1 MRILAVI
8 AALMLAACSSSPE
21 INSTEPASLPDFDKE
36 VSLDHVWSAQV
47 GKGMGEGFARLN
59 PASDGKTLYLADAEG
74 ELQARE
80 LASGHLIYRLNID
93 MQITGGL
100 LLDGDSLY
108 LSNGDGDMVALNA
121 ADGSVKWQK
130 RLTSEVMALPAISG
144 NDLLVQTVDGKLH
157 LLDKTDGRNK
167 WSYDSNMPLLSLRG
181 TSSPVIYRDQ
191 AIAGFANGKVVGLN
205 MANGQPLWEERI
217 GIPAGRSELE
227 RLVDI
232 DGRLLVD
239 NDLLY
244 VVGYQGSLEVI
255 DLRTGRPQWKKDASS
270 YAGPLYGLG
279 NLYVLDADDQLHAF
293 DDRGGNDVWQQNG
306 LYRRQLTEPVFFNNL
321 IAVADA
327 EGYIHLIK
335 QLDGAI
341 VGRDRVKRPALDWV
355 AADSYDFRHPTRY
368 FDLDPGIRTRL
379 NVVGDYLVAINNA
392 GFVNIFQLDQ

>member
-8 AALMLAACSSSPE
+8 AALLLAACSSSPE
-21 INSTEPASLPDFDKE
+21 VTSTEPASLPDFAKE
-36 VSLDHVWSAQV
+36 VSLDLKWSAQI
-47 GKGMGEGFARLN
+47 GKGMGEGYARIN
-59 PASDGKTLYLADAEG
+59 PASDGKTLYLADANG
-74 ELQARE
+74 ELQARD
-80 LASGHLIYRLNID
+80 LQSGDLEYRLD
-93 MQITGGL
+93 TGMVITGGL
-100 LLDGDSLY
+100 LLDGETLY
-108 LSNGDGDMVALNA
+108 LSNGDGDVVALNA
-121 ADGSVKWQK
+121 EDGSLKWQK
-130 RLTSEVMALPAISG
+130 RLTSEVLAVPAISG
-144 NDLLVQTVDGKLH
+144 NDLLAQTVDGKLH
-157 LLDKTDGRNK
+157 LLDKTDGRSK

-181 TSSPVIYRDQ
+181 TSAPVIYRGQ

-205 MANGQPLWEERI
+205 LENGQPLWEERI

-239 NDLLY
+239 NDTLY

-255 DLRTGRPQWKKDASS
+255 DLRSGRPLWKKDASS
-270 YAGPLYGLG
+270 YSGPLYGLG
-279 NLYVLDADDQLHAF
+279 NLYVVDADDQLHAF
-293 DDRGGNDVWQQNG
+293 DDRGGNEVWQQSG
-306 LYRRQLTEPVFFNNL
+306 LYRRQLTESVFFNNL

-355 AADSYDFRHPTRY
+355 SADSYGFRHPTRY

-379 NVVGDYLVAINNA
+379 SVVGDYLVAINNA